1 VELCINQI
9 LNKVEVCINQSLNQV
24 ELCINQIPESSGIL
38 YKPNLQ

>member
-1 VELCINQI
+1 LEL
-9 LNKVEVCINQSLNQV
+9 CINQSLNQV